1 MKPAVLLLPRYAKFS
16 LTLLGIC
23 LLIAILYVAQHI
35 LIPLLL
41 SLIFAILLRPVVSF
55 LNRRL
60 RFPNVI
66 AVLVSVIVFIVLIA
80 AIVFFISWQLA
91 GIAEDWTMIQRNLSA
106 HFDNVQ
112 LWIKQQIGMS
122 INTQQNYI
130 DKVTGEGITGDSEMM
145 GNTLNSFTDT
155 LVNILLIPIYTFLM
169 LLYRNLFVKF
179 LGKLVK
185 TTNEHILIDVLGEVK
200 IVIQSYV
207 VGLLIETGIVALLTT
222 GGLMLLGVPYA
233 VLLGVI
239 TAVLNLIPYVGILVA
254 AVITILA
261 TLVNTTD
268 LSVVL
273 GVLGLSV
280 LVQFIDNNLLVPRIV
295 GNKVRINALA
305 SMLAVIIG
313 GTIAGVAG
321 MFLAI
326 PLIAIVKVVFD
337 RIESLAPLGY
347 LMGDDMAKTYTWGK
361 IMLPDFNQGNNNEA
375 WPEQVRK
382 DAGDLTP
389 EEDKKAP
396 E

>member
-16 LTLLGIC
+16 LTLLGVC

-66 AVLVSVIVFIVLIA
+66 AVMVAVIAFMVLIA

-91 GIAEDWTMIQRNLSA
+91 DIAEDWTMIQNNLSA

-112 LWIKQQIGMS
+112 LWVKQQIGMS

-130 DKVTGEGITGDSEMM
+130 DKVTGEGITNNSELM

-155 LVNILLIPIYTFLM
+155 LVNILLIPIYIFLM

-179 LGKLVK
+179 LTKLVK
-185 TTNEHILIDVLGEVK
+185 TEKEYILIDVLTEVK
-200 IVIQSYV
+200 VVIQSYV
-207 VGLLIETGIVALLTT
+207 VGLLIETGVVAVLTT

-239 TAVLNLIPYVGILVA
+239 TAVLNLIPYVGIMIA
-254 AVITILA
+254 AGITILA

-268 LSVVL
+268 LSIVL
-273 GVLGLSV
+273 GVIGLSV
-280 LVQFIDNNLLVPRIV
+280 LVQLIDNNLLVPRIV

-326 PLIAIVKVVFD
+326 PLIAIIKVIFD
-337 RIESLAPLGY
+337 RIEPLAPLGY

-361 IMLPDFNQGNNNEA
+361 IMLPDFSQGSNNEA
-375 WPEQVRK
+375 WPEQERK
-382 DAGDLTP
+382 SPPAEEPKDPETP
-389 EEDKKAP
+389 
-396 E
+396 